1 MRDALAPWLP
11 RALQVLDLRRKDRLL
26 LVLPGEVQVA
36 RAVAQLVGPQGEITV
51 LEPRRRQAEA
61 IAEALPGAEVL
72 ALRPSADDRIGSFD
86 AVLAVPFAA
95 PPLPVEQWSGMVA
108 ANLRPGGRFVLDL
121 PAPDPLPDVRSAAQE
136 GQLRFADRLVEGLCG
151 PSAEALVSALHERG
165 LRRIETLLGTHLV
178 AAGSPFD
185 LVDLVATAVR
195 LDEDERSQLGEAL
208 ARRLHSTAAVE
219 TLAHRSAVAGM
230 R

>member
-61 IAEALPGAEVL
+61 IAEALPAAEVL
-72 ALRPSADDRIGSFD
+72 ALQPSADDRIGSFD
-86 AVLAVPFAA
+86 AVLAIPFAT
-95 PPLPVEQWSGMVA
+95 PPLPVAQWSGMVA

-121 PAPDPLPDVRSAAQE
+121 PAPDPLPDVRSAALE
-136 GQLRFADRLVEGLCG
+136 GQLEFAERIVQGLCG
-151 PSAEALVSALHERG
+151 PSAEELVGALHERG
-165 LRRIETLLGTHLV
+165 LRRVETLLGTHLV
-178 AAGSPFD
+178 AVGSPFD

-195 LDEDERSQLGEAL
+195 LDEDERTLLGEAL
-208 ARRLHSTAAVE
+208 ARRLHSTAAIE